1 MELYESRFKKFLNV
15 AKVMKM
21 VGEGEKISGDDA
33 MDVAKN
39 FYDSLLDIDGNDAR
53 VLSYIKNILNNKEF
67 VKDYSIDDHIEAY
80 RVSESKIEEGLS
92 SAILSVL
99 ASAIM
104 SGSILSTDPHKGDFN
119 PDDFDHGDGVEMV
132 DFGDGI
138 GDKER
143 KSGNDPHKKGFDPHS
158 IAGYD
163 AEGIGKWKIKKKNP
177 KSSLSEGDEMEYES
191 AITFKQAKELGLLP
205 IDGRKTTTKVKEKY
219 MDYFTITK
227 PNEDGFSK
235 VIYWIKKEDA
245 INAGDSFSLDDDIDS
260 SLYS

>member
-67 VKDYSIDDHIEAY
+67 VKNYSIDDHIEAY

-104 SGSILSTDPHKGDFN
+104 SGSILSTDPHKGGFD
-119 PDDFDHGDGVEMV
+119 PDKFDHGDGIEMTS
-132 DFGDGI
+132 GDDDQSGVASGTGKWKI
-138 GDKER
+138 KKNKNKDPHSPDSNKKE
-143 KSGNDPHKKGFDPHS
+143 KSGNDPHRVAEVS
-158 IAGYD
+158 I
-163 AEGIGKWKIKKKNP
+163 
-177 KSSLSEGDEMEYES
+177 SDEADVEN
-191 AITFKQAKELGLLP
+191 AITFKKAKELNLIP
-205 IDGRKTTTKVKEKY
+205 IDGPNSDSRLRERRVK
-219 MDYFTITK
+219 YFTVTK
-227 PNEDGFSK
+227 PNDKGFSK
-235 VIYWIKKEDA
+235 VIYWIDKEVA
-245 INAGDSFSLDDDIDS
+245 KEAGDKFVLDSDVEV

>member
-21 VGEGEKISGDDA
+21 VGEGEKISGEDA
-33 MDVAKN
+33 MDVAQN

-104 SGSILSTDPHKGDFN
+104 SGSILSTDPHKGGFD
-119 PDDFDHGDGVEMV
+119 PDKFDHGDGIEMTSGDDAQSGVASGTGEVERSKR
-132 DFGDGI
+132 
-138 GDKER
+138 DKN
-143 KSGNDPHKKGFDPHS
+143 KDPHS
-158 IAGYD
+158 PD
-163 AEGIGKWKIKKKNP
+163 SNRKGKI
-177 KSSLSEGDEMEYES
+177 
-191 AITFKQAKELGLLP
+191 
-205 IDGRKTTTKVKEKY
+205 R
-219 MDYFTITK
+219 
-227 PNEDGFSK
+227 
-235 VIYWIKKEDA
+235 
-245 INAGDSFSLDDDIDS
+245 
-260 SLYS
+260 